1 VAYEWTV
8 FATMAAL
15 LVAVVGLLATTLFQQ
30 GAKIDRLADRVERRF
45 DQVTGRFDQVTGR
58 FDQGERRFD
67 QVERRFDQVERRFDS
82 LEQRLREDK
91 AELLGRLDVLAE
103 RITRLEAG

>member
-45 DQVTGRFDQVTGR
+45 DQVAGRFDQVTG
-58 FDQGERRFD
+58 RFD

>member
-45 DQVTGRFDQVTGR
+45 DQV
-58 FDQGERRFD
+58 
-67 QVERRFDQVERRFDS
+67 ERRFDS